1 MKLANGTTPCFAL
14 LTLIFSLTAQTPP
27 ALAKGGNQNVAAR
40 VALGKALGKGDLDG
54 VRVAWTIWQTREVSQ
69 TVEIQKGKLVRKGGY
84 VKNERSE
91 RPLTPEE
98 KTALLAALRGAHADK
113 LVWIDRD
120 VKNDQDRVLNLDI
133 VQGDGSLSPVG
144 AFVRTGS
151 TWHSGATSALAD
163 VLEKWLSP
171 ASK

>member
-1 MKLANGTTPCFAL
+1 MRAATFAFL
-14 LTLIFSLTAQTPP
+14 VLSLPMLP
-27 ALAKGGNQNVAAR
+27 SPSLAKGGNQNVAAR

-54 VRVAWTIWQTREVSQ
+54 VRVAWTIWQTREISQ

-84 VKNERSE
+84 VKNSRNERA
-91 RPLTPEE
+91 LTGDE
-98 KTALLAALRGAHADK
+98 KTALLGALRTARADK

-133 VQGDGSLSPVG
+133 VQSDGSLSPVG

-151 TWHSGATSALAD
+151 TWHSGATTGLAD
-163 VLEKWLSP
+163 LLEKWLAP
-171 ASK
+171 GEQK